1 LFAIVNAALFSALLP
16 LWEGFDEAFH
26 YGYVEELWQS
36 RSLPVFRHAPM
47 PYDVAASFQLAPVS
61 NVARR
66 AMPEAIAYDPW
77 FALSDKERDE
87 RRRSLEDLA
96 PDPRLTARGNYEA
109 HQPPLAY
116 VLLAPIDW
124 SLQKLPLTVRVLVLR
139 LVCGISSAVLMFF
152 GASALCRSL
161 KVPEPFA
168 TAALFGM
175 FCSEMLYATTAH
187 VANDWLAVGVSAFFF
202 AALADA
208 RSPLRIAIW
217 LAVGLLTKAYFL
229 VFAVFAAGV
238 MLWQYR
244 SRIRRL
250 LPAAALVVVAAGPW
264 YARNI
269 VLYGSVGGTPEA
281 LDGIGV
287 RQALATA
294 PRIDWPATAGY
305 LARASLW
312 TGNNWFNSYSRN
324 TLNLLLALLAIAI
337 VAWLWRYR
345 TTQSAERTVFA
356 AVVLFLAAIAY
367 EGCAMMAARPG
378 QSVAGPSPWY
388 TQVLL
393 APVVA
398 LAFLGLA
405 RWKRVGPVIAGAIAT
420 LWAWILV
427 ATWTLKLFPM
437 YTAGFS
443 SAMRARDAWNW
454 WTHTA
459 AAHARVLSV
468 TALAPAA
475 WLYFAMAV
483 ALALTITVWALV
495 VAYALPKRW
504 TSAGSLSG
512 TGGGPAG

>member
-1 LFAIVNAALFSALLP
+1 
-16 LWEGFDEAFH
+16 
-26 YGYVEELWQS
+26 
-36 RSLPVFRHAPM
+36 
-47 PYDVAASFQLAPVS
+47 
-61 NVARR
+61 
-66 AMPEAIAYDPW
+66 
-77 FALSDKERDE
+77 
-87 RRRSLEDLA
+87 
-96 PDPRLTARGNYEA
+96 
-109 HQPPLAY
+109 
-116 VLLAPIDW
+116 
-124 SLQKLPLTVRVLVLR
+124 
-139 LVCGISSAVLMFF
+139 
-152 GASALCRSL
+152 
-161 KVPEPFA
+161 
-168 TAALFGM
+168 
-175 FCSEMLYATTAH
+175 
-187 VANDWLAVGVSAFFF
+187 
-202 AALADA
+202 
-208 RSPLRIAIW
+208 
-217 LAVGLLTKAYFL
+217 
-229 VFAVFAAGV
+229 

-324 TLNLLLALLAIAI
+324 TLNVLLALLAIAI

-512 TGGGPAG
+512 TGGGPAC